1 MTRRDPNRAVDN
13 VAINREIAGVID
25 AQPVRID

>member
-13 VAINREIAGVID
+13 VAIKGEIAGAID